1 MIELKKCCR
10 VPFPERLF
18 EQYTV
23 CDKMMTANVGTGKVA
38 DIMKHFLEMRD
49 EPVFFILE
57 IPTDLDDE
65 KKIKEGLSGGF
76 HTVFIIS
83 TAALTMRR

>member
-1 MIELKKCCR
+1 
-10 VPFPERLF
+10 
-18 EQYTV
+18 
-23 CDKMMTANVGTGKVA
+23 
-38 DIMKHFLEMRD
+38 MKHFLEMRD

-76 HTVFIIS
+76 HTDVYYLDGCSHDEAVTCS
-83 TAALTMRR
+83 TVSVPFLSPTA

>member
-1 MIELKKCCR
+1 
-10 VPFPERLF
+10 
-18 EQYTV
+18 
-23 CDKMMTANVGTGKVA
+23 MMTANVGTGKVA

-65 KKIKEGLSGGF
+65 KRLKRDFRAVFIPM
-76 HTVFIIS
+76 FIIS
-83 TAALTMRR
+83 TAALTVRR